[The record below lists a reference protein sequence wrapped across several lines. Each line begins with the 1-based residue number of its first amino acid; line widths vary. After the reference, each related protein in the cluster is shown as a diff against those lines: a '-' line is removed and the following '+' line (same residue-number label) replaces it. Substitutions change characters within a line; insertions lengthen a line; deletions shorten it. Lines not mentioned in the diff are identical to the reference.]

1 MSYIPYPAY
10 YDDAPIDLRHVYASE
25 KPAGKHGFLKCV
37 DDHFEFED
45 GTPGRFWGTNFNGG
59 ACFPDHEHSEKI
71 ALRLAK
77 IGVNIVRFHQLDAEW
92 DTPNIFKFT
101 KGPRCANTQEFD
113 TESMD
118 ALDYLC
124 YCLKQQGIYLYLDI
138 FTYRRFKTEDGLPNA
153 HLLGDC
159 GKPYFCFN
167 RRMIELQKKLAYD
180 IWNHFNPYTQLKY
193 KDDPAFVMG
202 EIVNEGDLWSQ
213 KVTLEPYASEYRS
226 LFREW
231 LKKNNIDDYDVEN
244 CDLNDKECPI
254 QDKFRI
260 EVTENYY
267 KEMMDFMRSFG
278 LKIPICGTNW
288 FRGNS
293 LLKANLVCDYTDSHT
308 YFYDW
313 KWGEH
318 KCANNPMTASTH
330 CALNSLSQ
338 MRAFNKPFFVSEWD
352 MPWPNEY
359 RAESSLLFAAVGS
372 MQNWGGFTI
381 HTYAYGNRLDR
392 MDMLGKETSAA
403 TIGGVAYREGIFS
416 TWNDPAKFGLFYH
429 AALITRRQDVS
440 CEGEKVGILGGGS
453 AFTAASELC
462 RIANQVEGASGA
474 DVTVPSDHKLVD
486 LESGEVRSANG
497 QLYRNWKDNYGT
509 IDSPRTKCA
518 YGFLAKNGKRE
529 LNGLSID
536 CKTDFAVIAM
546 SSLSDDSLDKTDS
559 ILLSAIGRA
568 KNTDA
573 KFDGDQMLEYGHAP
587 ITAELI
593 EADIELKT
601 ARPNMA
607 VWAVNAEGFY
617 IGRIPVTYEDGV
629 LKFSIGELHKSI
641 YYVIQAE

>member
-1 MSYIPYPAY
+1 MVAESY
-10 YDDAPIDLRHVYASE
+10 
-25 KPAGKHGFLKCV
+25 
-37 DDHFEFED
+37 
-45 GTPGRFWGTNFNGG
+45 
-59 ACFPDHEHSEKI
+59 
-71 ALRLAK
+71 AL
-77 IGVNIVRFHQLDAEW
+77 
-92 DTPNIFKFT
+92 
-101 KGPRCANTQEFD
+101 
-113 TESMD
+113 
-118 ALDYLC
+118 
-124 YCLKQQGIYLYLDI
+124 
-138 FTYRRFKTEDGLPNA
+138 
-153 HLLGDC
+153 
-159 GKPYFCFN
+159 
-167 RRMIELQKKLAYD
+167 
-180 IWNHFNPYTQLKY
+180 
-193 KDDPAFVMG
+193 
-202 EIVNEGDLWSQ
+202 
-213 KVTLEPYASEYRS
+213 PYASEYRS

-318 KCANNPMTASTH
+318 KCANTPMTASTH

-474 DVTVPSDHKLVD
+474 DFTVPNDHKLVD
-486 LESGEVRSANG
+486 LEKGEVRSKNG

-529 LNGLSID
+529 LNGLNID

-601 ARPNMA
+601 SRPNMA

-629 LKFSIGELHKSI
+629 LKFSIGEVHKSI